1 MEYPPAPL
9 KQPDVPVMAR
19 ENGLRSGVT
28 SSDDALDRTD
38 VDALDFRRRIGL
50 MILILDLS
58 QRTARYASS
67 ERTEEIASNIKLPP
81 P

>member
-58 QRTARYASS
+58 QGTARYASS
-67 ERTEEIASNIKLPP
+67 ERTEEMASNIKLPP
-81 P
+81 L